1 VPVHTLLNPRHVLGM
16 LAAETS
22 VIPASATSGALGYK
36 TAAKATPSPLSI
48 NPSKPDGVAL

>member
-1 VPVHTLLNPRHVLGM
+1 MP
-16 LAAETS
+16 AAETS

-36 TAAKATPSPLSI
+36 TAAKAAPSPLSI